1 MRYSPCPELK
11 DKDWL
16 YQQYVCNGRTMK
28 YIADELKVSS
38 SRVFSWLNKHNIKT
52 RTQSS
57 YLKGKKFSEEHKLKM
72 SLASKG
78 KSRYWTIRENNPNW
92 QGGRT
97 KAVQLE
103 RTTVRYKNWKDF
115 IFNRDIFCV
124 NCGSTNQ
131 RVAHH
136 IKSYQEYQELRFDV
150 WNGVIL
156 CRSCH
161 SAYHAC
167 LSVNGFNSKNIQ
179 NGQLR
184 ASREDYE
191 RLLGRV

>member
-52 RTQSS
+52 RTQST
-57 YLKGKKFSEEHKLKM
+57 YLKGKKFSEENK
-72 SLASKG
+72 
-78 KSRYWTIRENNPNW
+78 P
-92 QGGRT
+92 
-97 KAVQLE
+97 
-103 RTTVRYKNWKDF
+103 NWKDF

-167 LSVNGFNSKNIQ
+167 LSVNGFNSKN
-179 NGQLR
+179 
-184 ASREDYE
+184 
-191 RLLGRV
+191 